1 MLINLFRSDA
11 LPNII
16 FASLDDN
23 KSVTSIFCMHQK
35 ISFLLQSE
43 KQIAF
48 FKKNK

>member
-16 FASLDDN
+16 FASLDDK